1 MIVAWATIFIVVQAH
16 QLVRS
21 SFVDVVVVVVQ
32 SHRGMNQVL
41 DPVTTSQLEPAR
53 RLLLVIIVV
62 VGHKSFVLAVVQELP

>member
-21 SFVDVVVVVVQ
+21 SFVVIVVQ

-41 DPVTTSQLEPAR
+41 GPATTFQLEPTR
-53 RLLLVIIVV
+53 RPLVIIVV
-62 VGHKSFVLAVVQELP
+62 VGHKSFVLSVVQELP